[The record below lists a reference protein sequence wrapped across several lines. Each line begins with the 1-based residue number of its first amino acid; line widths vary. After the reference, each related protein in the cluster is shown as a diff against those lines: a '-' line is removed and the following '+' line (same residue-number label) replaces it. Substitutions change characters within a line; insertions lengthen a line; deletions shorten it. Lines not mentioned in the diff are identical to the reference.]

1 MARPE
6 FGRTQDIPLM
16 KKEELNSTSDNYDFS
31 SLSTTTPSCDNHKA
45 TEGDEVPHSLT
56 DMYSTSVMLKG
67 SKCVNWTTALAPSA
81 QRLETDCYELVSPKK
96 VIVIPKRRGR
106 SQSSSPNGK
115 SCDRPL
121 ADSSND
127 PNKRIKP
134 DSSPIVTSPNIFSD
148 GAFDFTTCDQCSE
161 LRSKSL
167 DSWIDHLGEYHP
179 VPIHWPSSRA
189 ADLCQTEKRYP
200 YTTVVGSNKKR
211 KATAI
216 PRPLNS
222 FMIFAQYL
230 RRLILHWFPNAP
242 NVHISQRVGQL
253 WKQLDTKMRNKYID
267 EASRLQRLHAIEFPA
282 YKYRPRKR
290 TRSGNSIVINN
301 NNNNNN
307 NKNDELIS
315 KSNVISAKSKSR
327 RLNNDEN
334 SNCNLKNSLH
344 QDYDENRNCHH
355 AQSPVQ
361 KPEKVTVNPVVC
373 NRDYSQSCLQLNNR
387 LNIELKQ
394 PVEVGC
400 INNQYDTRGFLSSN
414 LKDNFIFKENKEVDE
429 TMTLLVSGGGNTE
442 HGRTYRLHKIIPC
455 RSVDRISE
463 SYISPT
469 PVNPGSQIKEIRIVN
484 MQSQT
489 VQQLLNRQPILCHTI
504 VYEPLKATIVRPTV
518 VPIKTD
524 TAISNNLL
532 LDTNVNNLNFRPVTT
547 QSTITTTSLSPNSS
561 STVEFDYNMPHS
573 NSTSEVDFENID
585 SQFTGLANVNNNNN
599 TNTANYSGER
609 LTTKQPGLSSYG
621 SINQEVVI
629 SDGNISSKK
638 IFIVKSNTGLCGFD
652 EVDGKSFTPESHCQR
667 NIGSFS
673 GSTKFKRENDD
684 VDTTLSFNDIDTYK
698 SGASL
703 DDLEEIT
710 LFPCEAASDGF
721 QATDV
726 PTDFSENPS
735 SFSKLN
741 NISNYEQVP
750 SPLYTDTTTCTNTL
764 TQINSL
770 PSIESWTFGTSKSF

>member
-1 MARPE
+1 MPTRDQ
-6 FGRTQDIPLM
+6 T
-16 KKEELNSTSDNYDFS
+16 
-31 SLSTTTPSCDNHKA
+31 
-45 TEGDEVPHSLT
+45 
-56 DMYSTSVMLKG
+56 
-67 SKCVNWTTALAPSA
+67 
-81 QRLETDCYELVSPKK
+81 CYV
-96 VIVIPKRRGR
+96 
-106 SQSSSPNGK
+106 
-115 SCDRPL
+115 D
-121 ADSSND
+121 
-127 PNKRIKP
+127 
-134 DSSPIVTSPNIFSD
+134 
-148 GAFDFTTCDQCSE
+148 
-161 LRSKSL
+161 
-167 DSWIDHLGEYHP
+167 
-179 VPIHWPSSRA
+179 
-189 ADLCQTEKRYP
+189 
-200 YTTVVGSNKKR
+200 
-211 KATAI
+211 
-216 PRPLNS
+216 
-222 FMIFAQYL
+222 IFAQYL

-267 EASRLQRLHAIEFPA
+267 EACRLQRLHAIEFPA
-282 YKYRPRKR
+282 YKYQPRKR
-290 TRSGNSIVINN
+290 TGSGNSTVIINYNN
-301 NNNNNN
+301 SNK

-315 KSNVISAKSKSR
+315 KSNVTSVKSKSMR
-327 RLNNDEN
+327 HNSDEN
-334 SNCNLKNSLH
+334 SNCNLKISLR
-344 QDYDENRNCHH
+344 QDYDENRDCHH
-355 AQSPVQ
+355 AQSPLH

-400 INNQYDTRGFLSSN
+400 VVSNQYDTRGFLSSN
-414 LKDNFIFKENKEVDE
+414 LKDNLIFKENKEIDE
-429 TMTLLVSGGGNTE
+429 TMTLLVSGGGNSG
-442 HGRTYRLHKIIPC
+442 HGRTYRVHKVIPC
-455 RSVDRISE
+455 RSVDRINE

-469 PVNPGSQIKEIRIVN
+469 PVNHGSQIKEIRIVN

-489 VQQLLNRQPILCHTI
+489 VQQLFNRQPVLCHA
-504 VYEPLKATIVRPTV
+504 VLYEPLKATIVRPTV

-532 LDTNVNNLNFRPVTT
+532 RDTNVNNLNFRPVTT
-547 QSTITTTSLSPNSS
+547 QTTTTTTSLSPNSS

-585 SQFTGLANVNNNNN
+585 SQFTGIPNANNNN
-599 TNTANYSGER
+599 NTANYSGER
-609 LTTKQPGLSSYG
+609 LTTKQPGLNSYG

-638 IFIVKSNTGLCGFD
+638 IFIVKSNTSPCEFD
-652 EVDGKSFTPESHCQR
+652 EVDGKSFTPESHYQR

-684 VDTTLSFNDIDTYK
+684 VDTALSFNDIDTYK

-710 LFPCEAASDGF
+710 LFPCEAANDGF
-721 QATDV
+721 QARDI
-726 PTDFSENPS
+726 PNDFSENPS

-741 NISNYEQVP
+741 NIPNYEQMT